1 MDPLNV
7 RNLIGKRYYE
17 LSNRERQEVAH
28 VFKHGQKF
36 GMKLVVELPPN
47 ADDKLKDSLKNGI
60 WGIQEMNHKDALGVV
75 VKIENVPKPPK
86 QIYHYHTDTPF
97 LTMINAATLAIVLAI
112 SLWIF
117 LSLGEEFMQLIRYNS
132 AK

>member
-36 GMKLVVELPPN
+36 RFET
-47 ADDKLKDSLKNGI
+47 
-60 WGIQEMNHKDALGVV
+60 
-75 VKIENVPKPPK
+75 IEN
-86 QIYHYHTDTPF
+86 
-97 LTMINAATLAIVLAI
+97 
-112 SLWIF
+112 S
-117 LSLGEEFMQLIRYNS
+117 
-132 AK
+132 